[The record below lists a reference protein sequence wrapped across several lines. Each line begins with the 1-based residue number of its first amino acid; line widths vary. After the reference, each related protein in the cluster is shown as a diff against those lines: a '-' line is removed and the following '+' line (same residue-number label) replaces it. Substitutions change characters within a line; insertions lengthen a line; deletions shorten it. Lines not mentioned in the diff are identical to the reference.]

1 MEINLPE
8 FALVLLVGPS
18 GCGKSTFAAR
28 HFRPTQVLSSDAC
41 RALVCDD
48 ENNQAATRDAFDL
61 LHFIAE
67 KRLASLHL
75 TVIDA
80 TNLQSASRRPLLALA
95 HQHHAPLA
103 AIVFDLP
110 EELCYERNRKRS
122 GRQLKA
128 EAVQR
133 QYRQFKDIQTALRG
147 EGIENIILFNRP
159 EQVESARIMLHP
171 LPNNRRSDP
180 GPFDIIGDVHGCA
193 TELEEL
199 LEKLGYV
206 YVTQPDRP
214 AGMYARRYAHPEGR
228 KAVFLGDL
236 MDRGPRVLD
245 AYQLVRSMLLSGSGL
260 CVMGNH
266 DHQLLRILLGQ
277 TIEVSAGMQATL
289 KELNAL
295 PERLQTLFRQEM
307 LGFFRALPD
316 HYVFDHGK
324 LVVAHAGIKKGMIGR
339 ESDSIRMF
347 TLYGE
352 TTGEVDAYGLAVRA
366 NWAAQYHG
374 PAIIVYGHTA
384 VTRPEWLNKT
394 IDIDTGCVYG
404 GSLTALRYPEL
415 SLVSVQAKAVYRQA
429 PRPAMQA

>member
-1 MEINLPE
+1 MEINLPD

-28 HFRPTQVLSSDAC
+28 HFLPTQVLSSDAC
-41 RALVCDD
+41 RALVCDA

-61 LHFIAE
+61 LHFIAG
-67 KRLASLHL
+67 KRLASMHL

-95 HQHHAPLA
+95 HQYHAPLA

-110 EELCYERNRKRS
+110 EELCYERNRHRS
-122 GRQLKA
+122 ERQLQA
-128 EAVQR
+128 EAVHR
-133 QYRQFKDIQTALRG
+133 QYRQFQDIQAALRS
-147 EGIENIILFNRP
+147 EGIENILLFTRP
-159 EQVESARIMLHP
+159 EQVEAANVILHP

-180 GPFDIIGDVHGCA
+180 GSFDIIGDVHGCA
-193 TELEEL
+193 AELEEL

-206 YVTQPDRP
+206 YTIQTDRP
-214 AGMYARRYAHPEGR
+214 TGTYLRQYIHPEGR

-245 AYQLVRSMLLSGSGL
+245 AYQLVRSMVLSGSGL
-260 CVMGNH
+260 CVLGNH
-266 DHQLLRILLGQ
+266 DDQLLRILLGQ
-277 TIEVSAGMQATL
+277 TVQVSGGMEATF
-289 KELNAL
+289 KEINAL
-295 PERLQTLFRQEM
+295 PETLQTQFRQEM
-307 LGFFRALPD
+307 LGFFKSLPD
-316 HYVFDHGK
+316 HYIFDHGK

-339 ESDSIRMF
+339 ESDLIRRF

-352 TTGEVDAYGLAVRA
+352 TTGEVDEYGLQVRA

-374 PAIIVYGHTA
+374 RAILVYGHTA

-404 GSLTALRYPEL
+404 GNLTALRYPEL
-415 SLVSVQAKAVYRQA
+415 SLISVRAKAVYRQA